1 MACAITKRGDYM
13 KLKIITA
20 FYDRENDLKKRE
32 IGEIIEAD
40 KKRAETLI
48 MRGLVEEVKEPAE
61 KPKKPTVAKARAKTS
76 K

>member
-1 MACAITKRGDYM
+1 M

-32 IGEIIEAD
+32 IGEIVEVD

-61 KPKKPTVAKARAKTS
+61 KPKKPTVVKAKAKT
-76 K
+76 KK

>member
-1 MACAITKRGDYM
+1 M

-32 IGEIIEAD
+32 IGEIVEVD

-48 MRGLVEEVKEPAE
+48 MRGLAEEVKEPAE
-61 KPKKPTVAKARAKTS
+61 KPKKPTAAKTTA
-76 K
+76 KTKK